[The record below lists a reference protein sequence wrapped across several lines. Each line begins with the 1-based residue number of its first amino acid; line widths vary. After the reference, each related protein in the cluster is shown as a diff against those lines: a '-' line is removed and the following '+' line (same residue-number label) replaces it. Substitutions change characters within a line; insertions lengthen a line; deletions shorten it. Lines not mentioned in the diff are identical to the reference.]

1 MTGALLVALA
11 GGAGAAARFWVDGT
25 IRARGRT
32 VLPVATVTVNVTG
45 SFLIGLVAGAHVYL
59 GLPATWQLLLATG
72 FCGGY
77 TTFSA
82 AAVETVRLVQAGER
96 GRAVANLLGTAVLT
110 VAAAAAGTVVMA
122 LAGR

>member
-72 FCGGY
+72 FCGG
-77 TTFSA
+77 TRRSPRPRSRRCGSCRR
-82 AAVETVRLVQAGER
+82 VSG
-96 GRAVANLLGTAVLT
+96 
-110 VAAAAAGTVVMA
+110 
-122 LAGR
+122 AGRWPTCSARPC